1 MLLKYRYTDENG
13 QIQYDCAG
21 YRELYTG
28 IKDIEGKEIYEGDTV
43 ELLGFTFPIAGGSL
57 TQNLV
62 AKVVSSKDVCGFI
75 LEPQKAVRV
84 NASVMLTHGARVRKV
99 QENGKRN

>member
-13 QIQYDCAG
+13 QTQYDCAG

-28 IKDIEGKEIYEGDTV
+28 IKDIEGREIYEGDII
-43 ELLGFTFPIAGGSL
+43 ELLGFTFPIVGGSV
-57 TQNLV
+57 TRNLA

-75 LEPQKAVRV
+75 LEPQIDVRPT
-84 NASVMLTHGARVRKV
+84 ASIMLTRGAQVRKL
-99 QENGKRN
+99 QQND